1 MRLHRFYV
9 SPELTALD
17 HTIWIR
23 DERLRNQWLKVLRYR
38 EGDQVVLFDSVAQ
51 ERLYK
56 FIQVEQDAIKLELV
70 TEFERKFP
78 AKHVYLFFSL
88 LKKDKN
94 DWVLQKCT
102 ELGVRNFV
110 PILAERSVKTGFNLE
125 RAEKIVIEA
134 AEQCGRSDIPH
145 IRDPVLI
152 EIALAEYKNK
162 ATLFVAEESLEFRG
176 SSTEVGGKKDPL
188 NSKLETRDSEIPIGV
203 FIGPEGGWTD
213 TELALFKE
221 ADAGHFHLGN
231 LTLRA
236 ETAAVAA
243 VTKLSYIL

>member
-9 SPELTALD
+9 SPDTQELD
-17 HTIWIR
+17 HTIWIH
-23 DERLRNQWLKVLRYR
+23 DEHLRNQWQRVLRYR
-38 EGDQVVLFDSVAQ
+38 EGDDVVLFDGVEH

-56 FIQVEQDAIKLELV
+56 LVQVEQDGIKLELV
-70 TEFERKFP
+70 TEFERKLP
-78 AKHVYLFFSL
+78 AKHIYLFFSL

-110 PILAERSVKTGFNLE
+110 PLIAERSEKTGFNLE

-145 IRDPVLI
+145 VREPLNL
-152 EIALAEYKNK
+152 ETALQEYKDKVQLLVCDEALDKNEQ
-162 ATLFVAEESLEFRG
+162 LS
-176 SSTEVGGKKDPL
+176 D
-188 NSKLETRDSEIPIGV
+188 DSIGI

-213 TELALFKE
+213 TELAQFNS
-221 ADAGHFHLGN
+221 AGVGHFHLGN

-243 VTKLSYIL
+243 TTKLLS

>member
-1 MRLHRFYV
+1 MIQSSFSIYLNGREFSVRLHRFYV
-9 SPELTALD
+9 HPDKLELK
-17 HTIWIR
+17 HSFWVH
-23 DERLRNQWLKVLRYR
+23 DEHLRHQWLKVLRYR
-38 EGDQVVLFDSVAQ
+38 VGDQVVLFDGLQQ

-56 FIQVEQDAIKLELV
+56 LTELDTNGVHLELV
-70 TEFERKFP
+70 TDFERKLP
-78 AKHVYLFFSL
+78 EKHLYLFFSL

-110 PILAERSVKTGFNLE
+110 PILAERSEKTGFNVE

-134 AEQCGRSDIPH
+134 AEQCGRSDIPDVREP
-145 IRDPVLI
+145 ILLQTAF
-152 EIALAEYKNK
+152 ETYKDK
-162 ATLFVAEESLEFRG
+162 VQLLVAEET
-176 SSTEVGGKKDPL
+176 SSDSNYQVSNIKNPL
-188 NSKLETRDSEIPIGV
+188 GI

-213 TELALFKE
+213 KELGLFEE
-221 ADAGHFHLGN
+221 ARVGHLHLGN

-243 VTKLSYIL
+243 STRLLH

>member
-9 SPELTALD
+9 NPKNFDLD
-17 HTIWIR
+17 HEIWVR
-23 DERLRNQWLKVLRYR
+23 EERLRNQWNKVLRFR
-38 EGDQVVLFDSVAQ
+38 IGDELVLFDGTSS

-56 FIQVEQDAIKLELV
+56 IDRIEPDAIKLVMV
-70 TEFERKFP
+70 TEFERKLP
-78 AKHVYLFFSL
+78 RRHVYLFFSL

-110 PILAERSVKTGFNLE
+110 PILASRSEKTGFNQE

-134 AEQCGRSDIPH
+134 AEQCGRSDIPDV
-145 IRDPVLI
+145 REPLQL
-152 EIALAEYKNK
+152 ETALEEYKDKLQLLACDETMEDNK
-162 ATLFVAEESLEFRG
+162 NLSQ
-176 SSTEVGGKKDPL
+176 
-188 NSKLETRDSEIPIGV
+188 NQPIGIL
-203 FIGPEGGWTD
+203 IGPEGGWTND
-213 TELALFKE
+213 ELKLFKKLKL
-221 ADAGHFHLGN
+221 GHLHLGN

-243 VTKLSYIL
+243 STRLLA